1 MKGLLKIMN
10 SNLKIM
16 KKKRCYRQGIIN
28 RDISENLK
36 KGQIVDIISE
46 DDYCYIIQL
55 FITSFQEKIQKQDL
69 NC

>member
-1 MKGLLKIMN
+1 
-10 SNLKIM
+10 M

-46 DDYCYIIQL
+46 DDSCYIIQL

>member
-1 MKGLLKIMN
+1 
-10 SNLKIM
+10 M

-46 DDYCYIIQL
+46 DDSYYIIQSY
-55 FITSFQEKIQKQDL
+55 ITSFQEKIKKQDL
-69 NC
+69 NID